1 MQANEGGRMIAWGN
15 TTDRILLLLE
25 QESLTKAEICRKLG
39 LTHDRVAS
47 VLSRLNRYSKRI
59 SKRIYITGHTRHTIS
74 GRTYIR
80 PIYALGDKP
89 DKVCKIK
96 PFTLPERARRSYD
109 KLVSLR
115 NSSVFTQTLTRRQL
129 SKMRAAHD

>member
-1 MQANEGGRMIAWGN
+1 MIAWGN

-25 QESLTKAEICRKLG
+25 QEALTKAEICRKLD

-47 VLSRLNRYSKRI
+47 VLSRLSRSSKRV
-59 SKRIYITGHTRHTIS
+59 SKRIYISGHTRHTIS

-80 PIYALGDKP
+80 PIYSLGDKP
-89 DKVCKIK
+89 DKSCKIK
-96 PFTLPERARRSYD
+96 PFTVQERARRSYE

-115 NSSVFTQTLTRRQL
+115 NNSVFNQTATRREL
-129 SKMRAAHD
+129 SKQRSSHE

>member
-1 MQANEGGRMIAWGN
+1 MIAWGN

-25 QESLTKAEICRKLG
+25 QESLTKAEICRKLD

-47 VLSRLNRYSKRI
+47 VLSRLNRSSKRI

-80 PIYALGDKP
+80 PVYALGDKQ
-89 DKVCKIK
+89 DKVCKLK
-96 PFTLPERARRSYD
+96 PFTLQERSRRSYE
-109 KLVSLR
+109 KLISLR
-115 NSSVFTQTLTRRQL
+115 NSSIFTQTLTSRQL
-129 SKMRAAHD
+129 LKMRAAHD

>member
-1 MQANEGGRMIAWGN
+1 MIAWGN

-25 QESLTKAEICRKLG
+25 QEPLTKAEICRKLD

-47 VLSRLNRYSKRI
+47 VLSRLNRSSKRI

-80 PIYALGDKP
+80 PVYALGDKP
-89 DKVCKIK
+89 DKVCKLK
-96 PFTLPERARRSYD
+96 PFTLQERSRRSYD

-115 NSSVFTQTLTRRQL
+115 NSSVFTQTLTRREL